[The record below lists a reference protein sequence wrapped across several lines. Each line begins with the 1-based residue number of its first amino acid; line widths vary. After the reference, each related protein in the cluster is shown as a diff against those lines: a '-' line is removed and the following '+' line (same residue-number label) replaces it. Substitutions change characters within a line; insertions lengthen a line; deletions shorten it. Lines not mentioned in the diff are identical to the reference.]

1 MGKQTP
7 AQTSVAQSRTTSAP
21 VVALKSFSGKEK
33 KKKIREATEEWGEG
47 RGPVRVR
54 GQGGLKIEASV
65 SECAN
70 ACVRVCMC
78 VCARVFDCLQWEE
91 IKPES
96 QK

>member
-1 MGKQTP
+1 M
-7 AQTSVAQSRTTSAP
+7 
-21 VVALKSFSGKEK
+21 
-33 KKKIREATEEWGEG
+33 
-47 RGPVRVR
+47 RVR